1 MMKTKLLP
9 ATMAT
14 TVAVLLL
21 TGMYISDEADVLAG
35 SAQADRESRETFLER
50 ATRTRAN
57 ELVARVD
64 SRMARQCQC
73 TE

>member
-9 ATMAT
+9 ASMAT
-14 TVAVLLL
+14 TVAMLLL
-21 TGMYISDEADVLAG
+21 TGLYISDEADVLDDT
-35 SAQADRESRETFLER
+35 AQAQRESRETFMER
-50 ATRTRAN
+50 ATRTRAS

-73 TE
+73 AE